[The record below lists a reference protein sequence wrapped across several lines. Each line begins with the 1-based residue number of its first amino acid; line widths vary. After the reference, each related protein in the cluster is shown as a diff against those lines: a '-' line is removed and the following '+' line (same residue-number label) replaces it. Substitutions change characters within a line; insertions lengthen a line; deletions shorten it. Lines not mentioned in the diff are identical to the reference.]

1 MRFKW
6 LIIVSLLVVS
16 CKKKERFEN
25 IGIIGHAGSGLNTS
39 TSLYVDNSYEAVQY
53 AASFD
58 GIDGVEVDIQ
68 CSTSNSAWLFHDD
81 KLDDRTDGSGCVAS
95 SSDDYLGG
103 IHYEGWENEKLVKLV
118 DLNFPY
124 AQKRLFLDVRSS
136 DLCAQQMLNQQEVI
150 QSIELALPA
159 GQTDVTVVT
168 NQVEWVHLFYLKGWK
183 VFLNLASAQ
192 EYMNSPL
199 VSETVGLC
207 IRNNEISGEEVRSVQ
222 QTGKEVII
230 FDVRSPKGIR
240 KAFRKYPDFVMTD
253 NLKAAIIEKYP

>member
-1 MRFKW
+1 MRFRW
-6 LIIVSLLVVS
+6 LIILLLFVVS
-16 CKKKERFEN
+16 CKKKERFEDV
-25 IGIIGHAGSGLNTS
+25 GIIGHAGSGLNTS
-39 TSLYVDNSYEAVQY
+39 TSLYTDNSYEAVQY

-68 CSTSNSAWLFHDD
+68 CSSSNSAWLFHDD
-81 KLDDRTDGSGCVAS
+81 KLDDRTDGSGCIPS
-95 SSDDYLGG
+95 SSDDYLED
-103 IHYEGWENEKLVKLV
+103 IHYAGWENEKLVKLV
-118 DLNFPY
+118 NLNFPY

-136 DLCAQQMLNQQEVI
+136 NWCTQQMLDQQQVI
-150 QSIELALPA
+150 QSIELGLPA

-183 VFLNLASAQ
+183 VFLNLSSAQ
-192 EYMNSPL
+192 SYLTSSI
-199 VSETVGLC
+199 VSETVGVC
-207 IRNNEISGEEVRSVQ
+207 IRNNEISGEEVKSVQ

-240 KAFRKYPDFVMTD
+240 KAFKKYPDYVMTD